1 MNTPA
6 ATTRV
11 LGSTGIAVSALTL
24 GTSAVG
30 NATKVTDDEANS
42 IVERAASSPI
52 TVIDTSSNY
61 GISEERIGRALQRI
75 GGLPAGQLLVT
86 KVDPLPDSADFSG
99 ARVHASVRD
108 SLQRLGV
115 DHLELVHLH
124 DPERITF
131 DDAMAPDGPVRALL
145 ELRDQGV
152 IGHLGVAGG
161 PIRMMQDYLRTG
173 HFEAL
178 VTHNRFTLVDRSAEP
193 LFDLAQ
199 ELNVGVFNAAP
210 YGGGFLSGGS
220 PLYCYRPASD
230 ALLHARRLM
239 AEVCAAHGVDL
250 ATAALHFSLA
260 DPRITSTIV
269 GVSSVEQLEQ
279 TLTRAAAAVPAELW
293 SELVEVVP
301 APQWWLGPDGR

>member
-1 MNTPA
+1 M
-6 ATTRV
+6 
-11 LGSTGIAVSALTL
+11 
-24 GTSAVG
+24 
-30 NATKVTDDEANS
+30 
-42 IVERAASSPI
+42 
-52 TVIDTSSNY
+52 
-61 GISEERIGRALQRI
+61 
-75 GGLPAGQLLVT
+75 
-86 KVDPLPDSADFSG
+86 PDSDDFSG
-99 ARVHASVRD
+99 ARVHASVRE

-115 DHLELVHLH
+115 DRLELVHLH

-220 PLYCYRPASD
+220 ADVLLSTRERRPA
-230 ALLHARRLM
+230 ARRARLM
-239 AEVCAAHGVDL
+239 TEVCAAHGVDL

-279 TLTRAAAAVPAELW
+279 TLTRAAAAVPAQLW
-293 SELVEVVP
+293 SELAEVVP

>member
-1 MNTPA
+1 MNPPVEPA
-6 ATTRV
+6 RV
-11 LGSTGIAVSALTL
+11 LGSTGIPVSAITL

-30 NATKVTDDEANS
+30 NATKVTDDQADM
-42 IVERAASSPI
+42 IIERASTSPI
-52 TVIDTSSNY
+52 SVIDTSSNY
-61 GISEERIGRALQRI
+61 GISEERVGHALRRI
-75 GGLPAGQLLVT
+75 GGLPAGRLLVT
-86 KVDPLPDSADFSG
+86 KVDPLPGSDDFPG
-99 ARVHASVRD
+99 ARAHASVRE

-115 DHLELVHLH
+115 DRLELVHLH
-124 DPERITF
+124 DPERISF

-193 LFDLAQ
+193 LFDLAR

-220 PLYCYRPASD
+220 AMYCYRPANEG
-230 ALLHARRLM
+230 LLQARQLM
-239 AEVCAAHGVDL
+239 TEVCAAHGTDL
-250 ATAALHFSLA
+250 ATAALHFSLS
-260 DPRITSTIV
+260 DPRVTSTIV
-269 GVSSVEQLEQ
+269 GVSSVDQLEQ
-279 TLTRAAAAVPAELW
+279 TLTRATAVVPDALW
-293 SELVEVVP
+293 PDLAEVVP
-301 APQWWLGPDGR
+301 AAQWWLGPDGR